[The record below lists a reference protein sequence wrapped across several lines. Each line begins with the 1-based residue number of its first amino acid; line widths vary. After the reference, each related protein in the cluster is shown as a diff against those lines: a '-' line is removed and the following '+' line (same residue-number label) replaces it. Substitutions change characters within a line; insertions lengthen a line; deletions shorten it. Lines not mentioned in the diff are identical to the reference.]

1 MKPFTDL
8 FSKQAATYQK
18 HRPSSPLALFEY
30 LSSLIDE
37 HQLAW
42 DCGTGNGQAAI
53 GLADFFEQVYATDP
67 SEQQIAHAVA
77 HPKITY
83 KTERAELCGLADN
96 SANLVTVANAL
107 HWFDFPKF
115 YAEVKR
121 VLKPG
126 GVIAAWTYGH
136 TTIEPGI
143 DAILKHYHDNVVGEF
158 WQDEN
163 RLIDKNYSTIPF
175 PFEEIV
181 APSFSTHKTLSID
194 DFIGLM
200 RSWSATQKYIDT
212 YNADPVERV
221 IKELVDV
228 WKTETKTATWILIL
242 KIGRNTK

>member
-18 HRPSSPLALFEY
+18 HRPASPPALFEY
-30 LSSLIDE
+30 LAGLINE

-53 GLADFFEQVYATDP
+53 GLADYFEKVYATDP
-67 SEQQIAHAVA
+67 SEQQINHAIA
-77 HPKITY
+77 HPGIIYKI
-83 KTERAELCGLADN
+83 ERAELCGLADK
-96 SANLVTVANAL
+96 STDLVTVANAL

-143 DAILKHYHDNVVGEF
+143 DTLLKHYHDNVVGEF

-175 PFEEIV
+175 PFEEISS
-181 APSFSTHKTLSID
+181 PPFSTHKILSMD

-200 RSWSATQKYIDT
+200 RSWSATQKYIDA
-212 YNADPVERV
+212 YKADPIQQVM
-221 IKELVDV
+221 KELRDI
-228 WKTETKTATWILIL
+228 WKTESKTARWDLIL
-242 KIGRNTK
+242 KVGRHIE